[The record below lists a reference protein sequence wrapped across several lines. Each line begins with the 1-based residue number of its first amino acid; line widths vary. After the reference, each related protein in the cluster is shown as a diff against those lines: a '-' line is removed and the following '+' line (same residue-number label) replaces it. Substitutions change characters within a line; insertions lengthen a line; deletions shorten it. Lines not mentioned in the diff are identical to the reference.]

1 MAAAHLT
8 LNFPPFIRLANHNH
22 EIADGLGLKANCR
35 WVYPR
40 SIDRA
45 VRGVLLLVA
54 WKILD
59 LWREYLVDTATSLIL
74 HEVAKLFSVMSWA
87 KEEWK
92 QGLTANVM
100 KNVFDLEQRCE
111 TLQKESKQRQ
121 FQMESLQAALAK
133 QKKVTEDEKANAL
146 SLKKENHSLSESI
159 QELERS
165 REKNLHDLNAK
176 EGQIRCLDGKLS
188 RSQQM
193 LEAETASNLQLKNDL
208 DHLQHDQNQLASKF
222 EKQAADF
229 SKLKEANI
237 FLKRQL
243 AGKLSFGRAF
253 VLKFSL

>member
-1 MAAAHLT
+1 MFCYWFHGG
-8 LNFPPFIRLANHNH
+8 FWIYGG
-22 EIADGLGLKANCR
+22 I
-35 WVYPR
+35 
-40 SIDRA
+40 
-45 VRGVLLLVA
+45 
-54 WKILD
+54 
-59 LWREYLVDTATSLIL
+59 LVDTATSLIL
-74 HEVAKLFSVMSWA
+74 HELVKLFCTMSWA

-92 QGLTANVM
+92 QELSANVL

-111 TLQKESKQRQ
+111 TLQKENKQRQ

-133 QKKVTEDEKANAL
+133 QKKLTEDEKANAL
-146 SLKKENHSLSESI
+146 SFKKENHSLSESI

-176 EGQIRCLDGKLS
+176 EGQIRCLDGKLA

-229 SKLKEANI
+229 SKLKEANT
-237 FLKRQL
+237 LLQRQL
-243 AGKLSFGRAF
+243 AGELSHVMGF
-253 VLKFSL
+253 VVELLF

>member
-1 MAAAHLT
+1 
-8 LNFPPFIRLANHNH
+8 
-22 EIADGLGLKANCR
+22 
-35 WVYPR
+35 
-40 SIDRA
+40 
-45 VRGVLLLVA
+45 
-54 WKILD
+54 
-59 LWREYLVDTATSLIL
+59 
-74 HEVAKLFSVMSWA
+74 MSWA

-92 QGLTANVM
+92 QGLTANVL

-146 SLKKENHSLSESI
+146 SFKKENHSLSESI

-188 RSQQM
+188 RCQQM

-229 SKLKEANI
+229 SKLKEANN
-237 FLKRQL
+237 LLQRQV
-243 AGKLSFGRAF
+243 AGRLSFWF
-253 VLKFSL
+253 QIYVLFSDYWGLFTTIVLTIFPVRG

>member
-1 MAAAHLT
+1 
-8 LNFPPFIRLANHNH
+8 
-22 EIADGLGLKANCR
+22 
-35 WVYPR
+35 
-40 SIDRA
+40 
-45 VRGVLLLVA
+45 
-54 WKILD
+54 
-59 LWREYLVDTATSLIL
+59 
-74 HEVAKLFSVMSWA
+74 MSWA

-92 QGLTANVM
+92 QGLTANVL

-133 QKKVTEDEKANAL
+133 QKKLTEDEKANAL
-146 SLKKENHSLSESI
+146 SFKKENHSLSESI

-188 RSQQM
+188 RCQQM

-229 SKLKEANI
+229 SKLKEANNLLQRQVAGHREQVRVLENQ
-237 FLKRQL
+237 LKSLGEEPNSRTKTSSSGSDSEVECQSGQESKLKELQTSLEQEREQRRKVENELCQL
-243 AGKLSFGRAF
+243 KANAPKISTE
-253 VLKFSL
+253 V